1 MKTLSLLSLPI
12 LLFFGSAAAT
22 AQDAARGG
30 IVAVLD
36 VAKVFQTNAEFD
48 RRMTEIRQQVERLK
62 SDVQREQDQIRQEA
76 QQLQGMDPTSAQ
88 FKQIEATLEQRQT
101 NLRTQAGQS
110 ERDLLVKEA
119 TAYYEIY
126 QRMQTVVARIAQREG
141 IALVLRFDGSAINP
155 ENRGDVI
162 KGVTRNVVFFDRLDM
177 TDLVIDEMGPR
188 VAERPTTTSPGTQPR

>member
-1 MKTLSLLSLPI
+1 MKSLSFSFVLVCVTC
-12 LLFFGSAAAT
+12 AAVS

-36 VAKVFQTNAEFD
+36 VARVFQSNAEFD
-48 RRMTEIRQQVERLK
+48 RKMQDIRQQADRLR
-62 SDVQREQDQIRQEA
+62 SEAQREQEQIRQEA
-76 QQLQGMDPTSAQ
+76 MQLQGVDPNSAQ
-88 FKQIEATLEQRQT
+88 FKQLEATLEQRHT

-119 TAYYEIY
+119 TIY
-126 QRMQTVVARIAQREG
+126 FETYQKMQSVVSRIAQREG
-141 IALVLRFDGSAINP
+141 IALVLRFDSSPIDP

-162 KGVTRNVVFFDRLDM
+162 KGVNRNVVFYDRLDM

-188 VAERPTTTSPGTQPR
+188 VAEQKPAGTTPR